1 MAPRLVPLIS
11 AAIAIVLQ
19 IVVAPLISFSSV
31 VPNFLVALVLVLS
44 IVRRAD
50 TTYVYAFV
58 LGLLSDLLSQTP
70 IG

>member
-31 VPNFLVALVLVLS
+31 VPNIFGGTGVGS
-44 IVRRAD
+44 FD
-50 TTYVYAFV
+50 CQK
-58 LGLLSDLLSQTP
+58 G
-70 IG
+70 

>member
-1 MAPRLVPLIS
+1 MAPRLFPLIS

-58 LGLLSDLLSQTP
+58 LGLVENSSLMV
-70 IG
+70 